1 MSTIQIMTLLLLTSV
16 AVVLGYVALMNV
28 ASCFPESMWPR
39 TNTLM
44 LASLICVSAPL
55 WYLAISQQSDVAL
68 ATASIEGFICALI
81 AYFLGQRY
89 EGPVF
94 ASDLIRRKPS
104 FFPTAALAYFSFSAS
119 FLCIAKGWLWG
130 LLPILIWL
138 ILGYACVEMAVKRE
152 QRRLA
157 RYDGS
162 PSRERAICVLNQYQ
176 GRVPSMFESGS
187 SYKKYPFP

>member
-1 MSTIQIMTLLLLTSV
+1 MMTLLLLTSV
-16 AVVLGYVALMNV
+16 AVVLGYVAFMNV
-28 ASCFPESMWPR
+28 ASCFPESLWPR

-44 LASLICVSAPL
+44 LASLIGVSVPPS
-55 WYLAISQQSDVAL
+55 YLAISQQSDVAL
-68 ATASIEGFICALI
+68 ATASIEGFIFALI

-94 ASDLIRRKPS
+94 ASNLIRRKPS
-104 FFPTAALAYFSFSAS
+104 FFPTAALAYFSYSAS
-119 FLCIAKGWLWG
+119 FLGIAKGWLWG

-138 ILGYACVEMAVKRE
+138 ILSYACVEMAVKRE

-162 PSRERAICVLNQYQ
+162 PSRKRAICVLNQYQ
-176 GRVPSMFESGS
+176 GRVPSMVEPGS
-187 SYKKYPFP
+187 PYENYPFP